1 MNVKVILDFLKT
13 HWISLA
19 SGAVS
24 LAAIAVL
31 ALGMTSKTVVEEMQK
46 VVSSAAEIQN
56 LKSDPKNQ
64 ATIDAEKERLGKFKE
79 QYEAAIKVAASI
91 NERKVLMEGVF
102 PSPRSD
108 EVRYRFQEAY
118 RARIARLPAEM
129 NAGGPP
135 TAQELQDAADEIA
148 DERRRKG
155 LEEPEPPAGGPPVP
169 PAPPTLGGKPDE
181 RQPGAPV
188 PPPQPAPPTGDKIA
202 GLQEEAA
209 RRAAIRKALSVQLY
223 AEAFGPRSAFQ
234 VSPIVNATDPPAT
247 DEMWYAQVGLWIQED
262 VVRAIREVNEEAASK
277 LDPKEA
283 NVGWLPVK
291 HLISIRIPG
300 YLTSQGGLVRFEGTR
315 DATTGAPPP
324 VLGSELP
331 QVFTN
336 RVGDE
341 NFDVVRFTVR
351 AIVDQRQLLRL
362 PDRITRTNFYQ
373 LVDVDY
379 TASLPLTGAEAQ
391 GFHYGDGPVVLA
403 TYEFEA
409 FFARKVYLDLMP
421 EQVQV
426 ALGIVKPKGG

>member
-1 MNVKVILDFLKT
+1 MNIKVILAFLKT
-13 HWISLA
+13 HWISLT

-24 LAAIAVL
+24 LASIAIL

-102 PSPRSD
+102 PAPRSD

-118 RARIARLPAEM
+118 RARIARLPSEM

-155 LEEPEPPAGGPPVP
+155 LEEPEPGGGPPVP
-169 PAPPTLGGKPDE
+169 PAPAPPPGGKPDE
-181 RQPGAPV
+181 RQPGGAV
-188 PPPQPAPPTGDKIA
+188 PPPPGTPTGEKTA
-202 GLQEEAA
+202 SLQEEAA
-209 RRAAIRKALSVQLY
+209 RRAAIRKALSIQLY
-223 AEAFGPRSAFQ
+223 GESFGPRNAFQ
-234 VSPIVNATDPPAT
+234 ISPIVSATDPPAA
-247 DEMWYAQVGLWIQED
+247 DDMWYAQVGLWIQED
-262 VVRAIREVNEEAASK
+262 VVRAIREVNEEAASR

-283 NVGWLPVK
+283 NVGRMPVK

-300 YLTSQGGLVRFEGTR
+300 YLTSQGTLVRFEGVR
-315 DATTGAPPP
+315 EATTVQQPSVGGAE
-324 VLGSELP
+324 VP

-341 NFDVVRFTVR
+341 NFDVIRFSVR
-351 AIVDQRQLLRL
+351 AIVDQRELLRL

-373 LVDVDY
+373 LVDLDY
-379 TASLPLTGAEAQ
+379 SATLPLTGADAQ
-391 GFHYGDGPVVLA
+391 GFHYGDGPVVVA
-403 TYEFEA
+403 TYEFEG

-421 EQVQV
+421 EQVQA
-426 ALGIVKPKGG
+426 ALGIIKAKGG